1 MRRLTGT
8 GAAAL
13 AAVILL
19 TAAACSNGNK
29 AGGGSAQRTIVLT
42 FASQIGGGQ
51 PDQLVR
57 FANEVARR
65 SNGTIRI
72 AFKGEWRAND
82 PHQELDTIRDVK
94 AGKVDLAWV
103 GARAW
108 DWVGV
113 HSFDPLVAPLLIDSL
128 PLEQKV
134 FAAGIPQRMLP
145 GIRPAG
151 VVGIGVL
158 PGPMRKVL
166 GVHKRLVAPRDFR
179 GVTFGVGGII
189 AAETMRALG
198 ARPRQLHSNPS
209 LNGLGGIEEQMNAI
223 EGNGHDA
230 TARFLS
236 ANLNLWPRPL
246 VLFSSPKL
254 FGSLTGAQRKALV
267 AAAVA
272 AVSEAM
278 SASEAED
285 ANNARLLCDRGKLA
299 FLNLSDRQLLAM
311 RQAVMPVYRRLDR
324 DPSTRR
330 TIRAIEALGQTAPG
344 PQTLRCAPRSTSRS
358 GAPTPLD
365 GSWQMTVNQSQ
376 LIGNPAYGHPV
387 SAQDVRLDIGTYR
400 FVFRDGH
407 VRQSL
412 RGPAVGNPASDTGT
426 FRVDG
431 DLVTVHITGGHDAGE
446 TWSYR
451 WSIYRD
457 ELTFRKP
464 PANAPQ
470 GPPNPIFAPWHR
482 VGSARA
488 TAPPSAASQAR
499 RLDGVYVVNVARG
512 DLVRIGDVGDAIPEN
527 LGHYVY
533 VFDNGRFAFTQEDA
547 QACTWQ
553 YGRYSVRGKLTSW
566 TFLDGGW
573 TKSPNHAANKPGE
586 FFKFKW
592 SLFRDTLTLGPVA
605 GATSPPP
612 TYVDPWHRVSTHPSR
627 SYLSKDCPPP
637 KKALP

>member
-1 MRRLTGT
+1 MRRLAGI

-13 AAVILL
+13 AVAILL
-19 TAAACSNGNK
+19 LAAACSNGNK
-29 AGGGSAQRTIVLT
+29 AGGGSANRTIVLT
-42 FASQIGGGQ
+42 FASQIAGGQ

-57 FANEVARR
+57 FANEVAKR

-72 AFKGEWRAND
+72 EFKGDWRANN
-82 PHQELDTIRDVK
+82 PQQELATIRDVK
-94 AGKVDLAWV
+94 AGKIDLAWV

-113 HSFDPLVAPLLIDSL
+113 HSFDALVAPLLIDSL

-134 FAAGIPQRMLP
+134 FADRIPQRMLV
-145 GIRPAG
+145 GVRRAG

-179 GVTFGVGGII
+179 GVTFGVGGIV
-189 AAETMRALG
+189 AAETLRALG
-198 ARPRQLHSNPS
+198 AHPRQLHSAPS
-209 LNGLGGIEEQMNAI
+209 LNGLGGIEEQMSAI

-230 TARFLS
+230 AGRFLS

-246 VLFSSPKL
+246 VIFTSPKL
-254 FGSLTGAQRKALV
+254 LRSLTGAQRQALLAAA
-267 AAAVA
+267 AAAVPT
-272 AVSEAM
+272 AM

-285 ANNARLLCDRGKLA
+285 ANSARLLCDRRKLA
-299 FLNLSDRQLLAM
+299 FLNLTDRQLQTM
-311 RQAVMPVYRRLDR
+311 RQAVLPVYRRLGR
-324 DPSTRR
+324 DPGTRR
-330 TIRAIEALGQTAPG
+330 TIRAIEALRQTAPG
-344 PQTLRCAPRSTSRS
+344 PRAIRCTLSSTS
-358 GAPTPLD
+358 GPETATPID
-365 GSWQMTVNQSQ
+365 GSWQMTVDQSQ

-387 SAQDVRLDIGTYR
+387 TAGDVRLDIGTYR
-400 FVFRDGH
+400 FVFRDGR

-412 RGPAVGNPASDTGT
+412 RGPAVGAPAGDTGT

-431 DLVTVHITGGHDAGE
+431 DLVTIHITGGHDAGE

-464 PANAPQ
+464 PETAPQ
-470 GPPNPIFAPWHR
+470 GPPNPMFAPWHR
-482 VGSARA
+482 SSSAPT
-488 TAPPSAASQAR
+488 TAPRSGASQAR
-499 RLDGVYVVNVARG
+499 QLDGVYVVNVARS
-512 DLVRIGDVGDAIPEN
+512 DLARVGDVADAIPEN

-553 YGRYSVRGKLTSW
+553 YGRYSVKGKLTSW
-566 TFLDGGW
+566 TFIDGGW
-573 TKSPNHAANKPGE
+573 TKAPNRAANKPGE
-586 FFKFKW
+586 FFEFRW
-592 SLFRDTLTLGPVA
+592 SLYRDTLTLGPVA

-612 TYVDPWHRVSTHPSR
+612 NYVDPWHRVSTHPSR

-637 KKALP
+637 KAALP